1 MAYGKRETIRT
12 AGTARMN
19 VSPAGGDAG
28 ACVASEPGRCGR
40 AETAMGFGARG
51 VRVDES
57 GAIAPAI
64 EEGFASG
71 RPTLIEVPLAV
82 LGPAECRP

>member
-1 MAYGKRETIRT
+1 
-12 AGTARMN
+12 
-19 VSPAGGDAG
+19 
-28 ACVASEPGRCGR
+28 
-40 AETAMGFGARG
+40 MGFGARG